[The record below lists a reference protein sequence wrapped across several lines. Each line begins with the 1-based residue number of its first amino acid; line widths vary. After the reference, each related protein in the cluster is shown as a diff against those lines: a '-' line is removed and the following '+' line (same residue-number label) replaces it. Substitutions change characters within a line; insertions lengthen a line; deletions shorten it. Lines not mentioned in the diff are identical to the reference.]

1 MRKLSLLD
9 ELGCKPHF
17 FARSRSWRSMG
28 INSEIEDLMALESQ
42 VVYPVE
48 LWVFTSMQMISG
60 MRLRHLALR

>member
-1 MRKLSLLD
+1 
-9 ELGCKPHF
+9 
-17 FARSRSWRSMG
+17 MG